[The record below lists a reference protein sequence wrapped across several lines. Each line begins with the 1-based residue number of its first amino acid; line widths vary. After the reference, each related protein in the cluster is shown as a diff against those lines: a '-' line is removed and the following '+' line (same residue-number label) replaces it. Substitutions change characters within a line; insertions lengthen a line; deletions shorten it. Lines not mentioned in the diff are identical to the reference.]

1 MTALNRLCG
10 GSSKPLNLFGDFMK
24 SIIAAVV
31 FTVVGG
37 ANAAELMLSGS
48 GSTSETKY
56 TEKYAVKPLTP
67 YKVSFEA
74 RKESSNTAGRT
85 ICAGLP

>member
-1 MTALNRLCG
+1 
-10 GSSKPLNLFGDFMK
+10 MK
-24 SIIAAVV
+24 AIMAMVVFAVV
-31 FTVVGG
+31 GV
-37 ANAAELMLSGS
+37 AASAELMISGS

-74 RKESSNTAGRT
+74 RKESADTAGRT
-85 ICAGLP
+85 ICAGLPGRNVDLSLK